1 MDTKTKIQTVISLVL
16 VVLITALAYWAQVP
30 SKDLKA
36 QLIEDVDTVLV
47 RIQDF
52 AFDPDVVRIDT
63 GTAVSWL
70 HDESEGNAD
79 VQHTVTSYDPDDAS
93 KAGEEFESDL
103 LNLGDIFTEQFN
115 EPGVY
120 NYNCSL
126 YPFMTGKVCVGEES
140 EELDDDCAIDLTDLE
155 AGATEEEEEDTLLED
170 EEDLLPDLEELT
182 LDEEEEEVIP
192 DELETEITD
201 EDDEDILFEAADED
215 FDSDSEEMDGDI
227 QIHFDSD
234 SDLSGN
240 VLAADSASQTDGEL
254 SDSGPEDL
262 IYLIP
267 FIISLLIARKFAFK
281 A

>member
-36 QLIEDVDTVLV
+36 QLIDYDTVLV

-63 GTAVSWL
+63 DTAVSWV

-79 VQHTVTSYDPDDAS
+79 VQHTVTSYDPEDAS
-93 KAGEEFESDL
+93 VAGEQFESDL
-103 LNLGDIFTEQFN
+103 LNLGDIFTEQFS

-120 NYNCSL
+120 YYNCSL

-140 EELDDDCAIDLTDLE
+140 EALDDDCAVDLTDLE
-155 AGATEEEEEDTLLED
+155 FPGVTEEDEDEEGLDEEPVD
-170 EEDLLPDLEELT
+170 EEDLLPDLEEPEEDEDIEVE
-182 LDEEEEEVIP
+182 LDEE
-192 DELETEITD
+192 DD
-201 EDDEDILFEAADED
+201 DDEVLFEAADED
-215 FDSDSEEMDGDI
+215 LDFEGEEINGDATVFFESDNAM
-227 QIHFDSD
+227 Q
-234 SDLSGN
+234 GN
-240 VLAADSASQTDGEL
+240 VMAASDVQTEGEL

-267 FIISLLIARKFAFK
+267 LLFSFVVARKLVARK
-281 A
+281 S

>member
-16 VVLITALAYWAQVP
+16 VMLITALAYWAQVP

-52 AFDPDVVRIDT
+52 AFDPDVVRIET
-63 GTAVSWL
+63 NTAVSWL

-215 FDSDSEEMDGDI
+215 FDSDSEDIDGDI
-227 QIHFDSD
+227 QVHFDSD

-240 VLAADSASQTDGEL
+240 VLAADSASQADGEL